1 MTKTLSP
8 NILSFLS
15 DGIPVISFIIPVK
28 GNDRHFIL
36 GDGKKI
42 SLVDWD
48 GKSAKAELVRTVGE
62 VEFDMANNRWNDA
75 KVDPFGRFYG
85 GTMRLEACGDI
96 FDAALGTFYRYSNNT
111 GFMPLKS
118 KIGVSNGL
126 AWNATTNKF
135 YYIDSCTL
143 DVKEFD
149 YDPKTGGI
157 CKTYPHFLLE
167 PLLLTLFF

>member
-1 MTKTLSP
+1 
-8 NILSFLS
+8 
-15 DGIPVISFIIPVK
+15 VK

-48 GKSAKAELVRTVGE
+48 GVSAKAELVRTVGE
-62 VEFDMANNRWNDA
+62 VEFDMENNRWNDA

-96 FDAALGTFYRYSNNT
+96 FDAALGTFYRYSNSS
-111 GFMPLKS
+111 GFTPLKS

-157 CKTYPHFLLE
+157 CKTHFKFLVLISSF
-167 PLLLTLFF
+167 TTGFS